1 MDTPTTG
8 ESDVQSQ
15 GREVRGR
22 NFVDVEEMQLCRS
35 YVNVS
40 QDVTIGIGQRAVTFW
55 DRVTVHYNENRLEET
70 AARPARSLET
80 K

>member
-22 NFVDVEEMQLCRS
+22 NFVDV
-35 YVNVS
+35 VS